1 MSRNLFLLTRFY
13 PKNLWIL
20 FGLVL
25 YSNDTMWIRDVH
37 SSQDNPEKPF
47 GQRPI
52 VTYLFG
58 AAAVS
63 VFPNGQSEDG
73 NLKRGHYVTRDREFA
88 TCHSLRVLEWAY
100 LLLLA

>member
-1 MSRNLFLLTRFY
+1 
-13 PKNLWIL
+13 
-20 FGLVL
+20 
-25 YSNDTMWIRDVH
+25 MWIGDVP
-37 SSQDNPEKPF
+37 SSEDSPEQPLE
-47 GQRPI
+47 QRPI

-73 NLKRGHYVTRDREFA
+73 NLKRGHYVTRDQEFA

>member
-1 MSRNLFLLTRFY
+1 
-13 PKNLWIL
+13 
-20 FGLVL
+20 
-25 YSNDTMWIRDVH
+25 MWIGDVP
-37 SSQDNPEKPF
+37 SSEDSPEQLLE
-47 GQRPI
+47 QRPI

-63 VFPNGQSEDG
+63 VFSNGQSEDQKEDG
-73 NLKRGHYVTRDREFA
+73 NLKRGHYVTLYQEFA